1 MEPVISARTS
11 KSEVPK
17 LAPLMLAVLL
27 LGAQNSAQALGVG
40 RPLTLSALGQPLN
53 LLFPIQLGADEAL
66 TPDCAR
72 AEVIAGES
80 RILAT
85 QVQVQLEGESDSTVR
100 AVRVQSLVPVD
111 EPLVTVTL
119 SLGCPTRF
127 TRQFTAFVD
136 PPSLR
141 TDLPQEV
148 RLPDTSVRSYS
159 PQLRAALSTAD
170 AKPGQLL
177 APTAAPVPAP
187 QLAQTPTEAASA
199 PAPAPKPAAPRRPAG
214 NADVSVAA
222 AGEADAASAPARAAS
237 ASKPK
242 AKAKPPRKP
251 ATTTQASAG
260 GATGAKP
267 APVVRPRLQ
276 LEAAEPLETALPAS
290 APLPMASAPDAGAER
305 IKRLEESLQR
315 IQTQNK
321 ETTDKLALL
330 RSQLEQEH
338 SARYQNP
345 VVYVLALL
353 LAGLAAFCAYL
364 WRARARDRAL
374 HESTWWNEAKEHAP
388 HGNRMLREPEAMG
401 LAGASMPMQLDDLPP
416 EPATIA
422 VPVPAPAQ
430 SPASA
435 ANSLAARLSAAD
447 LDQTDLLRAV
457 ETPDLDSG
465 GHSTIAIPQLGDFV
479 SDSMLMPDS
488 SLRRPAYSE
497 PLSIS
502 LVEQTI
508 PLDTRPAS
516 ARNAEKPLS
525 VESLIDLEQQAE
537 FFMLLGQEGA
547 AIELLSSKLRGVSS
561 PWPYLMLLEIYQRQN
576 DRSAFELVGESY
588 AHQFGV
594 PPLDWDW
601 PLGDGPGLLTCPE
614 VLHTLEKIW
623 IDNAACMD
631 LLRGLLS
638 RGGQW
643 QGGKVALAP
652 SDLQDLALMR
662 DMLTLYLVAR
672 DLAEHPARTAA
683 ESVDL
688 VLPLDS
694 SASNGLDLELDLDI
708 TGETPASP

>member
-1 MEPVISARTS
+1 
-11 KSEVPK
+11 
-17 LAPLMLAVLL
+17 MLAVLL
-27 LGAQNSAQALGVG
+27 LGAQSQAQALGVG

-53 LLFPIQLGADEAL
+53 LQFPIQLGADEAL

-80 RILAT
+80 RIPAT
-85 QVQVQLEGESDSTVR
+85 LVQVQLEGESDSTVR
-100 AVRVQSLVPVD
+100 AVRVQTLVPVD
-111 EPLVTVTL
+111 EPLVTVSL

-141 TDLPQEV
+141 TDLPQEA
-148 RLPDTSVRSYS
+148 RLPDTAVRSYS

-177 APTAAPVPAP
+177 APTAQPAP
-187 QLAQTPTEAASA
+187 QLAQLPAEAAS
-199 PAPAPKPAAPRRPAG
+199 APAPKPAAPRRAARNNP
-214 NADVSVAA
+214 DVSVAA
-222 AGEADAASAPARAAS
+222 AGEAEAASAPARAAS
-237 ASKPK
+237 AAKPA
-242 AKAKPPRKP
+242 AKAPRKLAP
-251 ATTTQASAG
+251 TTLASAG
-260 GATGAKP
+260 APTGVKP
-267 APVVRPRLQ
+267 PPAARPRLQ
-276 LEAAEPLETALPAS
+276 LEAAEPPLETAVPAS
-290 APLPMASAPDAGAER
+290 APLPVASAPEADPGAER
-305 IKRLEESLQR
+305 IKRLEENLQR
-315 IQTQNK
+315 IQTQNR

-330 RSQLEQEH
+330 RNQLEQEH

-353 LAGLAAFCAYL
+353 LLGLGAFCAYL

-374 HESTWWNEAKEHAP
+374 HESTWWNEVKEHAP
-388 HGNRMLREPEAMG
+388 RNNRMSREPEAMG
-401 LAGASMPMQLDDLPP
+401 LAGASMPLPLDELPP

-422 VPVPAPAQ
+422 VPSPVPVPAPKV
-430 SPASA
+430 
-435 ANSLAARLSAAD
+435 NSLAARLGATD
-447 LDQTDLLRAV
+447 LDQTDPGDQTYLLRAV
-457 ETPDLDSG
+457 ETPEEDNG
-465 GHSTIAIPQLGDFV
+465 GHSTVALPQLGDFV

-508 PLDTRPAS
+508 PLDTRPEG
-516 ARNAEKPLS
+516 ARGEKPLS

-547 AIELLSSKLRGVSS
+547 AIELLSSKLRGASS

-594 PPLDWDW
+594 PPLDWEW

-638 RGGQW
+638 RRGQW
-643 QGGKVALAP
+643 QGGRVDLAP
-652 SDLQDLALMR
+652 ADLQDLALMR

-688 VLPLDS
+688 ILPLETGS
-694 SASNGLDLELDLDI
+694 SNNGLDLELDLDI
-708 TGETPASP
+708 TGDAPAAAP